1 MTAAAERFTIQIDA
15 LSAILSKT
23 KNQREKGK
31 YFYRNKAR
39 DVLFR
44 LEALCRLYR
53 EIHDKKLFDAWYK
66 KFKALEDVLGVM
78 DYHESL
84 YLEFTNYRELKKQ
97 AEKIYLGKF
106 EEESQY
112 LTEILREEGW
122 LAGTALNE
130 FREIVNHAEWKP
142 EAEDALA
149 YGLVMCSELD
159 KVVNRYSEGELSP
172 FKLEEGV
179 HEFRRRIRWVSIYAS
194 ASNGLVQLRKN
205 DTLQSSLKTYC
216 TPQVIASPFNTMPKQ
231 KGLRYSIV
239 IQAPAFYALS
249 WMINELGTLKDDGF
263 RYENLLSLINVSGKD
278 QQALRKKF
286 MATYQSDPVLV
297 CENAERLMDE
307 FIYRDMIPER
317 IRRDIKRSF

>member
-15 LSAILSKT
+15 LIAILSKT
-23 KNQREKGK
+23 KNQKEKGK

-84 YLEFTNYRELKKQ
+84 YLEFAGYKELKTQ
-97 AEKIYLGKF
+97 ASKIYLGKF
-106 EEESQY
+106 EEEAQY
-112 LTEILREEGW
+112 LTEIIREQGW
-122 LAGTALNE
+122 QDGTALSE
-130 FREIVNHAEWKP
+130 FREVINHAEWKP
-142 EAEDALA
+142 EEEDALA
-149 YGLVMCSELD
+149 YGLVMCNELD
-159 KVVNRYSEGELSP
+159 KVVTRYREGELNP

-205 DTLQSSLKTYC
+205 EMLRSDLKKYC
-216 TPQVIASPFNTMPKQ
+216 TPEVVASPFNIMPRQ
-231 KGLRYSIV
+231 RGLRYSIV
-239 IQAPAFYALS
+239 VQAPAFYALS
-249 WMINELGTLKDDGF
+249 WLITELGTLKDDGF
-263 RYENLLSLINVSGKD
+263 RYENFISVMNASGKENPS
-278 QQALRKKF
+278 LRKKF
-286 MATYQSDPVLV
+286 LATCQSDPAAV